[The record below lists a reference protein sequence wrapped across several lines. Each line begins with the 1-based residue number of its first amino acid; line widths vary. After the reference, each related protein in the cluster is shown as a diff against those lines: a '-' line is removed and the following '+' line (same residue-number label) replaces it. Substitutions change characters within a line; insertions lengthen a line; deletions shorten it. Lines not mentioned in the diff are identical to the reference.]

1 MPSEMEKR
9 YQQYLDYIRITTT
22 RCSRDSNSRRTG
34 VPLRLTTPSMAEFS
48 EWWNRIST
56 EPETLARWTQRLD
69 APEEYIERT
78 RIELLTCFKS
88 LPLAPAA

>member
-9 YQQYLDYIRITTT
+9 YRQYLDYVCITTT
-22 RCSRDSNSRRTG
+22 RSSRTSAGRPKNG
-34 VPLRLTTPSMAEFS
+34 FLQLAAPSMAEFS
-48 EWWNRIST
+48 EWWNRISA

-69 APEEYIERT
+69 EPEEFFER
-78 RIELLTCFKS
+78 RRAEIRACLES